1 MSGYAIALRFSSA
14 APFMLVVKTSR
25 VVLPLWRR
33 EILELRDSKEIFL
46 NRRARL
52 YRDTLYE
59 GIQSPSQ
66 SSRLSTQSA

>member
-1 MSGYAIALRFSSA
+1 MSGYAIALRFSSTTS
-14 APFMLVVKTSR
+14 FMLIVKTSH
-25 VVLPLWRR
+25 VVLPLSRR

-46 NRRARL
+46 NRHARL

-59 GIQSPSQ
+59 GIPSPSQ